1 MLYNNTASIN
11 YLEFD
16 RINPSSSS
24 TNIQASITAS
34 TIEVADYTGTVEF
47 LTYSRTPIISDSTN
61 ILSANTT
68 AEVIVRTTE
77 VSSSKIQYGP
87 YNGVTLEY
95 TSLLENVTNTSSKT
109 WRYYVNSTSSLTG
122 ATLLF
127 QELFT
132 NTAGSVLRRAQVYT
146 SGSTLWIYDT
156 NWGDTLRSV
165 LPYDIVSSSIF
176 FISTV
181 QKSTGTATV
190 RSHYAHVVREK
201 TMPFGLE
208 QTSP

>member
-24 TNIQASITAS
+24 TNIEASITAS
-34 TIEVADYTGTVEF
+34 NVVVTDYTGTVEF
-47 LTYSRTPIISDSTN
+47 LTYSRTPLISDSTD

-68 AEVIVRTTE
+68 SEVIVRTTE
-77 VSSSKIQYGP
+77 IPNNKIQYGP
-87 YNGVTLEY
+87 NNGVSLEY
-95 TSLLENVTNTSSKT
+95 TSLLQNVTNTSSKT
-109 WRYYVNSTSSLTG
+109 WRYYVNSTSSLAG

-127 QELFT
+127 QQTMT
-132 NTAGSVLRRAQVYT
+132 NIEGSILRRAQVYT

-181 QKSTGTATV
+181 QKSTGTATA
-190 RSHYAHVVREK
+190 RSHYAHVVSEK
-201 TMPFGLE
+201 TMPFSLE